1 MVDIYKGISYE
12 KITSKTIDD
21 VEVDWY
27 WCEDPKLF
35 KSLNSKS
42 VDTVTE
48 EDMKQKIDFIIEG
61 YDVLLSNEKAEREHE
76 YKINSNLSYK
86 TDEQIED
93 N

>member
-1 MVDIYKGISYE
+1 MVDIYRGISYE
-12 KITSKTIDD
+12 KITSNTINDTQ
-21 VEVDWY
+21 VEWY

-35 KSLNSKS
+35 RSLNSKS
-42 VDTVTE
+42 LDTVTE
-48 EDMKQKIDFIIEG
+48 EDMKKKIDFIIES

-86 TDEQIED
+86 TDEQIKD

>member
-1 MVDIYKGISYE
+1 MVDIYRGISYE
-12 KITSKTIDD
+12 KITSNTINDTQ
-21 VEVDWY
+21 VEWY

-35 KSLNSKS
+35 RSLNSKS
-42 VDTVTE
+42 LDTVTE
-48 EDMKQKIDFIIEG
+48 EDMKQKIDFIIES

-86 TDEQIED
+86 TDEQIKD

>member
-21 VEVDWY
+21 TEVDWY

-48 EDMKQKIDFIIEG
+48 EDMKQKIDLIIES
-61 YDVLLSNEKAEREHE
+61 YSVLLSNEEAERQHE
-76 YKINSNLSYK
+76 YKINTNLSYK
-86 TDEQIED
+86 TDEQVED